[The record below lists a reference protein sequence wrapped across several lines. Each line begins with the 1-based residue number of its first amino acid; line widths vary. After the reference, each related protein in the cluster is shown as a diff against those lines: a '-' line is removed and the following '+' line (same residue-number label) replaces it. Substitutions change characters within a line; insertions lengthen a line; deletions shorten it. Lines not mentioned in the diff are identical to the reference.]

1 MLSLDGV
8 ECFFQLMLRAIY
20 GSEEQ
25 EARRPPWPHCPAAA
39 AAAAGDDLDHLEPP
53 AGRLHLH
60 DRAHLGGQGGDL
72 ADHVQDQGGVLQEL
86 HAEGRG

>member
-8 ECFFQLMLRAIY
+8 ECFLQLMLRAIY

-25 EARRPPWPHCPAAA
+25 DGRRPRP
-39 AAAAGDDLDHLEPP
+39 AAGDDHDHLDPP

-60 DRAHLGGQGGDL
+60 DRPYLGGQGGDL

-86 HAEGRG
+86 HAERRG